1 MTHVKN
7 DKADF
12 IQDVNAGIG
21 TTAMGCYSVETEL
34 GSTPNIA
41 CARSN
46 LEPRSRDRKQLRGNT
61 GITGVLAKLTY
72 QNPS

>member
-21 TTAMGCYSVETEL
+21 TTAMRCYSVETEP
-34 GSTPNIA
+34 GSTPNTA

-46 LEPRSRDRKQLRGNT
+46 LEPRRRDRKQLRGNSRDNR
-61 GITGVLAKLTY
+61 GSG
-72 QNPS
+72 